1 MERDATTI
9 LLACLSYASEATKT
23 KRLAGVS
30 AEEWR
35 AVAEL
40 AGQHNVA
47 PLFFH
52 RTLRMNIVLPGDIKE
67 KLVRAYRQDTLRTMR
82 LYEKLS
88 KLLQRLQEQDIP
100 VIALKG
106 IYLAEAVYEKIGLR
120 AMRDIDLLVKKD
132 NLPRV
137 DAILLALGCAPEDN
151 IRVVTE
157 DNLHFRYHFPDDA
170 LMVEIHWSIIDAIF
184 PFQIDME
191 ELWRRARS
199 VTLAQ
204 APAWTFDPEDLLLHL
219 CLHTAKHAN
228 EMNIRMLCDIN
239 EVVRRFG
246 MELDWQEMDERAR
259 QWNAVRAVYL
269 ILRLAQ
275 ELLDVPVPADWLV
288 SLRPEDF
295 SESYLDLAREQ
306 ILGRYSDMK
315 TSQLESN
322 YLLNLLQL
330 WGPKGLGNKLALI
343 RERLLPPRE
352 TMARWYPAPVN
363 SWRIY
368 LYYPVRIMDILVK
381 HRATLWQL
389 ARGNPKARA
398 IAEHTN
404 QVIEL
409 RDWLM
414 SG

>member
-1 MERDATTI
+1 MAQDAATI
-9 LLACLSYASEATKT
+9 LLTCLSYGSETAKAE
-23 KRLAGVS
+23 RLANVS

-35 AVAEL
+35 AAAKL
-40 AGQHNVA
+40 ARQHNLA

-52 RTLRMNIVLPGDIKE
+52 RTLRMNIALPGDIKE
-67 KLVRAYRQDTLRTMR
+67 NLARAYRQDTLRTMR

-88 KLLQRLQEQDIP
+88 NLLRRLQEQDIP

-106 IYLAEAVYEKIGLR
+106 VYLAEAVYEKIGLR

-132 NLPRV
+132 DLPRV
-137 DAILLALGCAPEDN
+137 DGILLAMGCVPEDN

-157 DNLHFRYHFPDDA
+157 DNLHFRYRFPGNA
-170 LMVEIHWSIIDAIF
+170 LMLEIHWSIIDAIF
-184 PFQIDME
+184 PFQIDLE
-191 ELWRRARS
+191 ELWRRARP

-228 EMNIRMLCDIN
+228 EMNIKMLCDIN

-246 MELDWQEMDERAR
+246 MELNWQEIDARTR

-269 ILRLAQ
+269 ILQLAQ

-306 ILGRYSDMK
+306 ILGRHSDKK

-343 RERLLPPRE
+343 RERLLPSRE

-368 LYYPVRIMDILVK
+368 LYYPVRIKDILVK

-398 IAEHTN
+398 IADHTN
-404 QVIEL
+404 QIMEL